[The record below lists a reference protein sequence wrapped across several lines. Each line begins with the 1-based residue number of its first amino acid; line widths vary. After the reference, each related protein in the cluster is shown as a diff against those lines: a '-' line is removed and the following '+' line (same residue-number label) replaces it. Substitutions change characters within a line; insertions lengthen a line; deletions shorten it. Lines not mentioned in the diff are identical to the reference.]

1 MSCKRITQQQR
12 AYIIAHV
19 NDRPRTAVARAAGI
33 GMGALYRIVRENG
46 GELRHDLSTK
56 REGIEETVRRHYPTM
71 TAGEISAR
79 FGYSKT
85 RVNTWAQRL
94 GVRHSPETEA
104 RMKREQLVRLDE
116 CRKRIDRKAAHE
128 KWRRRRRMDELRV
141 LSGQPQRTRFRFKAM
156 PIRIYKAKWYLCR
169 NYDYRNDPANIHVLL
184 YGTDTRRV
192 REAHY
197 EKKYGLTFKPE
208 GTCPRLPPSTGS
220 PTTCDSS
227 TAYAGASTSPRE

>member
-1 MSCKRITQQQR
+1 MTSRKITQAQVG
-12 AYIIAHV
+12 YVLAHI
-19 NDRPRTAVARAAGI
+19 NDRPRSEVARAAGI
-33 GMGALYRIVRENG
+33 SVGSMYRIVRENG

-141 LSGQPQRTRFRFKAM
+141 LGGQWQQTAVSSGTFTTTRS
-156 PIRIYKAKWYLCR
+156 C
-169 NYDYRNDPANIHVLL
+169 
-184 YGTDTRRV
+184 
-192 REAHY
+192 
-197 EKKYGLTFKPE
+197 
-208 GTCPRLPPSTGS
+208 
-220 PTTCDSS
+220 
-227 TAYAGASTSPRE
+227 